1 MNNATEI
8 SWMEYQLILLISTV
22 KGIVFGIALCRFG
35 IVGAIVIE
43 MILEIGFTIV
53 VFLEG
58 YYNCKRKNAENN
70 E

>member
-1 MNNATEI
+1 MDNATEI
-8 SWMEYQLILLISTV
+8 SWMEYQLILLVCTV

-43 MILEIGFTIV
+43 MILEVGITIA

-58 YYNCKRKNAENN
+58 YYDYKRKNAENDA
-70 E
+70 